1 MLVWMGVGLG
11 MAAFLG
17 GKLHRGAAGA
27 AGEIGYLPVPGAPL
41 QEDVRHPAS
50 GGLQSLVGA
59 NVVRMLAGV
68 FGFGA
73 LTAEE
78 AVRAAVKAASGSA
91 SNGAAPMDLVPPW
104 PGPRSFWARWP
115 AGSRSAW
122 PRYPWS
128 WTRAWSCWAAPSAS
142 AGGAALA
149 DRVAAEVCRIFPAS
163 PRVVPTGVTGAPV
176 LRGAMLA
183 AVDQARS
190 DLLDS
195 V

>member
-1 MLVWMGVGLG
+1 
-11 MAAFLG
+11 
-17 GKLHRGAAGA
+17 
-27 AGEIGYLPVPGAPL
+27 
-41 QEDVRHPAS
+41 
-50 GGLQSLVGA
+50 
-59 NVVRMLAGV
+59 MLAGV

-78 AVRAAVKAASGSA
+78 AVQAAVKAASGSA
-91 SNGAAPMDLVPPW
+91 SNGSGATVARAEEFLGEVARRVALGVASISVVLDPGLVVL
-104 PGPRSFWARWP
+104 G
-115 AGSRSAW
+115 GNVGL
-122 PRYPWS
+122 
-128 WTRAWSCWAAPSAS
+128 

>member
-1 MLVWMGVGLG
+1 MARAEEFLGEVARRVALGVASISVVLDPGLVVLGGNVGL
-11 MAAFLG
+11 
-17 GKLHRGAAGA
+17 
-27 AGEIGYLPVPGAPL
+27 
-41 QEDVRHPAS
+41 
-50 GGLQSLVGA
+50 
-59 NVVRMLAGV
+59 
-68 FGFGA
+68 
-73 LTAEE
+73 
-78 AVRAAVKAASGSA
+78 
-91 SNGAAPMDLVPPW
+91 
-104 PGPRSFWARWP
+104 
-115 AGSRSAW
+115 
-122 PRYPWS
+122 
-128 WTRAWSCWAAPSAS
+128 